1 MTTQQQI
8 SQDRQI
14 RALHAT
20 AAVYERAVSGGKGL
34 RLRVSPTGR
43 KVWMYRYR
51 NRVSGALELMVLGV
65 YPEMGLADARL
76 AALQMNGPHL
86 RSGYVDEYLNEASN
100 TLKSW
105 RVVDHLRKCV
115 VAEIGD

>member
-1 MTTQQQI
+1 MATQQQI
-8 SQDRQI
+8 SQDRHI

-51 NRVSGALELMVLGV
+51 NRASGALELMVLGV
-65 YPEMGLADARL
+65 YP
-76 AALQMNGPHL
+76 QMVLL
-86 RSGYVDEYLNEASN
+86 R
-100 TLKSW
+100 TQ
-105 RVVDHLRKCV
+105 
-115 VAEIGD
+115 I